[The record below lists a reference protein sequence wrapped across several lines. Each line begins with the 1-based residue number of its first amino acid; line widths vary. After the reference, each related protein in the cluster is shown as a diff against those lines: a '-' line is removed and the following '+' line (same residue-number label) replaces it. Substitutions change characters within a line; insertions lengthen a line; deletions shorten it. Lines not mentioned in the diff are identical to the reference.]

1 MYDII
6 VQKTKGTFKMEKII
20 NVLPLSTII
29 ENDLFKENDLYF
41 NNLVSIETE
50 NNIEYNVKPLESL
63 IELYQKDIIQDS
75 KIIYGYVMDETKCNM
90 EIVEDKIITLI
101 QGEDN
106 KKYLIVNEPKDS
118 HNMNKLYRKKL

>member
-1 MYDII
+1 
-6 VQKTKGTFKMEKII
+6 MEKII

-118 HNMNKLYRKKL
+118 HNMNKLYIKKL